1 MRMTLDE
8 QVVLLSI
15 DARGRFPEPWRTDC
29 AAAGA
34 VLLELALA
42 GRLDVDHH
50 KVVVADRTPVG
61 SAVLDDVLAVL
72 AAREKPATAQSWV
85 RELRKSARGR
95 ALDRL
100 RERGTVREE
109 VCRTLGLFTTRR
121 YPTLD
126 SSVEVALRD
135 RLAGVVLR
143 GETPDERTVGLAV
156 VLSAAGLYECAF
168 PGVPARDVERRTAK
182 LAHDNWA
189 APAVR
194 RALEAMQY
202 ELVAVVGAATVG
214 AAVAGTS

>member
-1 MRMTLDE
+1 LTLGGAFR
-8 QVVLLSI
+8 S
-15 DARGRFPEPWRTDC
+15 RGRQIAPPPELSSLNW
-29 AAAGA
+29 
-34 VLLELALA
+34 LLA
-42 GRLDVDHH
+42 GRLNVDNH

-72 AAREKPATAQSWV
+72 ATAQSWV
-85 RELRKSARGR
+85 RELRKSARGK

-100 RERGTVREE
+100 RERGTVRQE
-109 VCRTLGLFTTRR
+109 VSRRLGLFTTRR

-126 SSVEVALRD
+126 SSVEVALLD

-143 GETPDERTVGLAV
+143 GETPDERTVGLAA

>member
-8 QVVLLSI
+8 QVILLSI

-34 VLLELALA
+34 VLFELALA
-42 GRLDVDHH
+42 GRLDVDNQ

-72 AAREKPATAQSWV
+72 AAHEKPATAQSWV
-85 RELRKSARGR
+85 RELRKSARGK

-109 VCRTLGLFTTRR
+109 VSRTLGLFTTRR

-143 GETPDERTVGLAV
+143 GETPDERTVGLAI
-156 VLSAAGLYECAF
+156 VLSAAGLYERAF
-168 PGVPARDVERRTAK
+168 PGIPARDVERRTAK

-214 AAVAGTS
+214 AAVAGTG